1 MGPDNMSL
9 SMLLWIL
16 VLPAGAAMMAAL
28 HHFGAKHRAR
38 GTR

>member
-1 MGPDNMSL
+1 MGTDFMSL

-28 HHFGAKHRAR
+28 HHLGAKHRAR
-38 GTR
+38 GTH

>member
-1 MGPDNMSL
+1 MSF

-28 HHFGAKHRAR
+28 HHLSARHRAR